1 MIQNEIAARTPASSN
16 TSPLTPQ
23 DPQFHVN
30 HYKGGHL
37 PLPPVE
43 VSRRLSSTPE
53 SLGSA
58 DHSRTSTTVLVAG
71 NRPSMDG
78 FNLQTPPPTRDT
90 SGRRHYGHAQPEVA
104 STPGPMYPPGM
115 MHTPIRQVPQGMQQT
130 PHFQTPV
137 QLTQLQFS
145 PAMFQ
150 FPNGAPASAPAMPNQ
165 RFSWDAQSPSF
176 SFANEAMM
184 SSQQDA
190 FGPPHPISP
199 GFAQWQTPNIPSAS
213 PQPNFSASF
222 GQPSQ
227 PADFWTTP
235 AISSQPTPSFNETS
249 SFASTITTTGVNPSM
264 IFSFTSPPREAN
276 SSPIRPHI
284 TPQKI
289 DTANRQPYEH
299 QMRESNREKE
309 LAKKARQSHSRNNTG
324 SASISFGRPSLQRS
338 NTDSGVR
345 RPKLGV
351 GEGNRTAQIIEQV
364 ERRPSPLKRH
374 SQISL
379 SAIPESGR
387 ARPKTRLVV
396 GEDGRARTETI
407 GATDSPSSQ
416 RHGFD
421 VWDESSSDE
430 DIVTNS
436 QRNSY
441 GLHSDG
447 LQRVSSKHG
456 RTGSD
461 VDRFDPNKRPV
472 SSASISSLASRLE
485 TTPIGK
491 RSSREINYRR
501 FSSGSFSG
509 SLSASRIS
517 PTKAD
522 EEMEDGTD
530 AQAALKKIMGSR
542 SSRRGMHCKKHIA
555 VLTKLISLQR

>member
-1 MIQNEIAARTPASSN
+1 MSSN

-30 HYKGGHL
+30 HYKGGQL

-43 VSRRLSSTPE
+43 ACRRLSSTPDL
-53 SLGSA
+53 SRQS
-58 DHSRTSTTVLVAG
+58 DHSRTLTTIVKAEG
-71 NRPSMDG
+71 PPSMDG
-78 FNLQTPPPTRDT
+78 FNLQTPPPTRDS
-90 SGRRHYGHAQPEVA
+90 SGRRQYANAPLEVA
-104 STPGPMYPPGM
+104 GTPGQMYPPGM
-115 MHTPIRQVPQGMQQT
+115 MQTPIRQAAPQGQ
-130 PHFQTPV
+130 PFQTPM
-137 QLTQLQFS
+137 QLSQLQFS

-150 FPNGAPASAPAMPNQ
+150 FANGAPASAPAMPNQ

-184 SSQQDA
+184 SSQQEA
-190 FGPPHPISP
+190 FGPAHPISP
-199 GFAQWQTPNIPSAS
+199 GFAQWQTPNMAAP
-213 PQPNFSASF
+213 PQPNFSGSF
-222 GQPSQ
+222 SQPAQ

-235 AISSQPTPSFNETS
+235 AISSQPTPSFDATS
-249 SFASTITTTGVNPSM
+249 SFASSVTTTGVDPSM
-264 IFSFTSPPREAN
+264 IFSFTSPSREIN
-276 SSPIRPHI
+276 TSPIRPHI

-309 LAKKARQSHSRNNTG
+309 LAKKARQSHSRSNTG
-324 SASISFGRPSLQRS
+324 SATVSFGRPPLQRS
-338 NTDSGVR
+338 NTDSSVR
-345 RPKLGV
+345 RPRLGL
-351 GEGNRTAQIIEQV
+351 GDSNRTTQVIEQV

-379 SAIPESGR
+379 SAIPEAGR

-407 GATDSPSSQ
+407 GATDSPGSH

-421 VWDESSSDE
+421 MWDESSSDE
-430 DIVTNS
+430 DLVTNS
-436 QRNSY
+436 RRNSY
-441 GLHSDG
+441 SLHSEG

-501 FSSGSFSG
+501 FSSGSFSN
-509 SLSASRIS
+509 SLPASHIS
-517 PTKAD
+517 PAKED
-522 EEMEDGTD
+522 EMMEDGTD

-542 SSRRGMHCKKHIA
+542 SSRRGTFNSYHWYC
-555 VLTKLISLQR
+555 